1 MTHRAEKRVWTLC
14 FVSLGFIVWCTSFL
28 TCAGQ
33 VVDGKGELTG
43 LVVDPS
49 GARVMNGI
57 VHIVDAADATID
69 VVRATDGMGKFS
81 AIVPVGRYDVTATAQ
96 GFAAATELG
105 VRVEEG
111 VHTQVGLRLA
121 IAVQDQSV
129 DVSAETGASTAA
141 AENKSALIFGKDR
154 LAELSDDPAMMQ
166 QQLQAMAGS
175 DPSEPPDIYVDGFS
189 GGQFPPKGSIREIR
203 INQNPFSAEYPS
215 YGRNRME
222 IFTKPGGEKYHGGL
236 FAIGN
241 DAPFNANN
249 PYTTIEPPYY
259 SYYLDGNL
267 GGPML
272 DKKTS
277 FFSNSTYHKMQNNS
291 VVDAVNPVGLGVLSE
306 AVSAP
311 DNTVTYTLRV
321 DRQMTLNN
329 TFTGRYDYKRET
341 LTNAGV
347 GLLVLPSEGYNSTNT
362 SQMLQLSD
370 AAVVTPKIVCETRFE
385 YVRTRMQEDAQ
396 NSSPTV
402 IVEGSFNGGG
412 SGIGI
417 EHDNQD
423 QYEFQEHLTIDKSN
437 HFIRTG
443 VKYDLL
449 RDANES
455 TANYNGMFL
464 FPTLAAYQANTPT
477 QFSVTTG
484 KASAEVSSGWLG
496 AYAEDEWKATKSLTV
511 DAGLRFESQ
520 SAIPDHADWAP
531 RAGFAWAVGGHGK
544 SGSAIVLRAAFGI
557 FYERFLP
564 ANILTSVRQ
573 NGVTQQTFFVTNP
586 NFYPQL
592 PTAPQLMSAA
602 VPPTPYL
609 ISPHLH
615 AEYDEDASV
624 SAERALGKKGN
635 VTATYIWA
643 RGIHQYLSE
652 NVNAPLPG
660 TYDPS
665 VPTSGVRPL
674 GGSQNVYEFVS
685 GGIAKG
691 RLLIFSG
698 DMRPTQR
705 LSLFTYYIFQDEHD
719 DFLSATSFPSD
730 SYDPS
735 LDYARSDRIA
745 KQRLFLGGNLSLP
758 WKVDAAMFVQGG
770 SGLPFNITTGSD
782 LNGDTIYNDRP
793 AFATDLTRA
802 SVVRTAFGNFDTAPI
817 AGETIIP
824 ANYGHSPN
832 FLFVDLS
839 LGKTLMFGHGRMVPA
854 AAGKP
859 TAAGDK
865 PYSFKAGVEIQNVL
879 NSVNPAPPIGVLSS
893 PLFGKSVAL
902 ISPYTPLGAA
912 NRVVDITLNLSF

>member
-1 MTHRAEKRVWTLC
+1 VTHRAGQRVWTRGA
-14 FVSLGFIVWCTSFL
+14 VWLGMILWCTSTL

-33 VVDGKGELTG
+33 IEGAKGELAG
-43 LVVDPS
+43 LLVDPS
-49 GARVMNGI
+49 GARVVHGT
-57 VHIVDAADATID
+57 VHIVNEAVGRLDL
-69 VVRATDGMGKFS
+69 VRETDNLGTFS
-81 AIVPVGRYDVTATAQ
+81 AMLPAGRYDVTATAR

-105 VRVEEG
+105 VRVEEAG
-111 VHTQVGLRLA
+111 HTQVRLRLA

-129 DVSAETGASTAA
+129 QVSAENGASTAA
-141 AENKSALIFGKDR
+141 AENKTALILGKER

-166 QQLQAMAGS
+166 QQLLAMAGS
-175 DPSEPPDIYVDGFS
+175 DPSEPPDTYIDGFS
-189 GGQFPPKGSIREIR
+189 GGQFPPKSSIREIR

-222 IFTKPGGEKYHGGL
+222 IFTKPGGDKYHGN
-236 FAIGN
+236 FFTIGN

-267 GGPML
+267 GGPLL

-277 FFSNSTYHKMQNNS
+277 FFSDFTYHKMQNNS
-291 VVDAVNPVGLGVLSE
+291 VVDAVNPVGLGALSE

-311 DNTVTYTLRV
+311 DNTLTYTLRL
-321 DRQMTLNN
+321 DRQITAGN
-329 TFTGRYDYKRET
+329 TFTGRYDYRRET
-341 LTNAGV
+341 ATNAGV
-347 GLLVLPSEGYNSTNT
+347 GLLMLPTEGYNSSNT
-362 SQMLQLSD
+362 IQTLQLSD
-370 AAVVTPKIVCETRFE
+370 TAVATKIVAETRFE
-385 YVRTRMQEDAQ
+385 YVRTRAQEDAQ

-402 IVEGSFNGGG
+402 LVQGAFIGGG
-412 SGIGI
+412 SSIGI

-423 QYEFQEHLTIDKSN
+423 QYEFQEYLTIDKSK

-455 TANYNGMFL
+455 TANYNGMFV
-464 FPTLAAYQANTPT
+464 FPTLAAYQANAPT
-477 QFSVTTG
+477 QFSITTG
-484 KASAEVSSGWLG
+484 KASAEVASGWLG
-496 AYAEDEWKATKSLTV
+496 AYVEDEWKATKSITV
-511 DAGLRFESQ
+511 DAGLRYESQ

-531 RAGFAWAVGGHGK
+531 RLGFAWAVGGHGK
-544 SGSAIVLRAAFGI
+544 SGSAIVLRSAFGI

-573 NGVTQQTFFVTNP
+573 NGTTQQTFFVTNP
-586 NFYPQL
+586 SFYPEL
-592 PTAPQLMSAA
+592 PTASELESGTA
-602 VPPTPYL
+602 PPTPYL
-609 ISPHLH
+609 ISPQLH

-635 VTATYIWA
+635 ITATYIWA
-643 RGIHQYLSE
+643 RGIHQYSSE

-660 TYDPS
+660 TYDPD

-674 GGSQNVYEFVS
+674 GGSQNIYEFVS

-691 RLLIFSG
+691 QLLILSG
-698 DMRPTQR
+698 NMRPTQR
-705 LSLFTYYIFQDEHD
+705 LSLFAYYIFQNEHD
-719 DFLSATSFPSD
+719 DFLSPTSFPSN

-758 WKVDAAMFVQGG
+758 WKVDGNMFVQGG

-793 AFATDLTRA
+793 AFATDLTRP
-802 SVVRTAFGNFDTAPI
+802 SVVKTPFGNFDTAPI
-817 AGETIIP
+817 VGQKIIP

-839 LGKTLMFGHGRMVPA
+839 LGKTTMFGHGRLAPA

-859 TAAGDK
+859 ASTADK
-865 PYSFKAGVEIQNVL
+865 PYSFKVGVEIQNVL

-893 PLFGKSVAL
+893 PLFGKSIAL
-902 ISPYTPLGAA
+902 ISPYAPLGAA
-912 NRVVDITLNLSF
+912 NRVVDIILNLSF